1 MTGRWDYERFI
12 NYFRQIEPVTV
23 DDWWCGIKYSIID
36 DTCEGC
42 IIPKTDFKDQ
52 EVYLYK
58 PQLLYRELDPYK
70 ESIYYFV
77 PLKTLQNMKPE
88 QISNIMKIFADAVL
102 VKKCRAERKLRN
114 IEKDF

>member
-1 MTGRWDYERFI
+1 MTGRYDYERFI

-58 PQLLYRELDPYK
+58 PQLLYRELDLYK
-70 ESIYYFV
+70 EDIYYFI
-77 PLKTLQNMKPE
+77 PL
-88 QISNIMKIFADAVL
+88 
-102 VKKCRAERKLRN
+102 
-114 IEKDF
+114 